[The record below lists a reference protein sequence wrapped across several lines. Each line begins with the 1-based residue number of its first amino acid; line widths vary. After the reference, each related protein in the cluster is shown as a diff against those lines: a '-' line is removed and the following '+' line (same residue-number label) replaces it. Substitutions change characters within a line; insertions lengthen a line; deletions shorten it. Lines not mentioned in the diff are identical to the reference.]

1 MPLIVLALAA
11 RDDGAGSWAR
21 SCGVRP
27 SRRPRPVLAC
37 AGASRA
43 WTAHR
48 DVQDPAQLDH
58 RARLHLR
65 VGCGLLAQ
73 PAPRASCTSRC
84 GVLGLQI
91 WPTGSARGERP
102 PRDFPCGV
110 RIVDAG
116 FELPGRAAPAQ

>member
-1 MPLIVLALAA
+1 MIDSAGHMQLRWRVL
-11 RDDGAGSWAR
+11 
-21 SCGVRP
+21 
-27 SRRPRPVLAC
+27 VLR
-37 AGASRA
+37 GHGLL
-43 WTAHR
+43 HR

-58 RARLHLR
+58 RALLHLR

-73 PAPRASCTSRC
+73 PALRASCTSRC

-102 PRDFPCGV
+102 PQDLPFGV

-116 FELPGRAAPAQ
+116 SERSIGR